1 MEYRP
6 GRATC
11 PSQGSGV
18 KERRASRGALAG
30 EEVGKLQGR
39 GVLWPRNQLELK
51 LGADRPHERRVE
63 PRPGRWLPV
72 VRTLPFF
79 LPSPYFSSQL
89 ESKHVLPVQ
98 HEAT

>member
-1 MEYRP
+1 MEYGP

-39 GVLWPRNQLELK
+39 GVLWPRNSL
-51 LGADRPHERRVE
+51 
-63 PRPGRWLPV
+63 
-72 VRTLPFF
+72 
-79 LPSPYFSSQL
+79 S
-89 ESKHVLPVQ
+89 
-98 HEAT
+98 